1 MQGFS
6 KTGDYESWLH
16 PALHKFS
23 HEIVAKLYKTNPNRN
38 FLMSPVAAYVSIG
51 MMSVGAKGGTLKE
64 ISELLCVKESIE
76 KSVKEAGQVLDHITS
91 DREFRVHNT
100 DGVFV
105 HQKYHIEPQ
114 FKDFIKKRFKA
125 ETHHANFDNRTEAA
139 ETMNYWLKKTTRGRI
154 REIVHHT
161 QKDSLLYICNTVYM
175 KSQWEMEFPKKL
187 TKEGTFKSRD
197 KQVSVMYMNKADTF
211 EYFDNSHHGFE
222 AVFLPYE
229 GQIERD
235 RWQMAIFLPNDMIDM
250 AKLSHFI
257 KSKHLRKMKK
267 KMKHTDLD
275 VKLPRFKMATTIDMM
290 PLMRHYGMKTAFDS
304 KQANFQGISK
314 KPGLHIDHLI
324 QKCYIS
330 ISEDGTD
337 VSAKL
342 TQCQATLNDTL
353 QMKKTKIKKFY
364 VTRPFAFCVFQ
375 PHSGFILFAGIVV
388 DPHIEH
394 HTPTKQRQDK

>member
-1 MQGFS
+1 MG
-6 KTGDYESWLH
+6 
-16 PALHKFS
+16 
-23 HEIVAKLYKTNPNRN
+23 
-38 FLMSPVAAYVSIG
+38 
-51 MMSVGAKGGTLKE
+51 
-64 ISELLCVKESIE
+64 SELLCVKESIE

-222 AVFLPYE
+222 AIFLPYE

-235 RWQMAIFLPNDMIDM
+235 RWQMAIFLPIDMI
-250 AKLSHFI
+250 A
-257 KSKHLRKMKK
+257 
-267 KMKHTDLD
+267 
-275 VKLPRFKMATTIDMM
+275 
-290 PLMRHYGMKTAFDS
+290 LMRHYGMKTAFDS

-353 QMKKTKIKKFY
+353 QMKKMKIKKFY

-394 HTPTKQRQDK
+394 HTPTKQKQDK